1 MNKDKNQI
9 DTGKSFNSEP
19 WRMLMQLN
27 MLRLSEDWNQ
37 EVAVKLQAT
46 QDLTFSKRFRCL
58 RHVHVRRHRLEH
70 RARNST
76 LTTCAHFGCVYPKR
90 FELDSKLIPETPKS
104 SDKLWPTIECC
115 ERTKSERRGGI
126 LSSMS

>member
-58 RHVHVRRHRLEH
+58 DM
-70 RARNST
+70 
-76 LTTCAHFGCVYPKR
+76 F
-90 FELDSKLIPETPKS
+90 
-104 SDKLWPTIECC
+104 
-115 ERTKSERRGGI
+115 
-126 LSSMS
+126 MSVVID